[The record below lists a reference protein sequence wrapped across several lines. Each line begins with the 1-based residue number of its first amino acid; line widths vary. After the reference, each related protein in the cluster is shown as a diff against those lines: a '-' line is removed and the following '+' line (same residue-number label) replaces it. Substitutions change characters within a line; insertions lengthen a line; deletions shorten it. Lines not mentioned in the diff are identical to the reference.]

1 MDVIQKRVRCRR
13 RDEGEEKELGSLWKQ
28 VDTDGSGALDREE
41 VGQVLKKMGK
51 VSDGEGLDKALAEID
66 EDGSGEVEYPEFLVW
81 WRKQTSEVWTTV
93 YAAAT
98 ASAKHSTAMAVLAVL
113 VPQAEASAGE
123 PGAGRALP

>member
-1 MDVIQKRVRCRR
+1 M
-13 RDEGEEKELGSLWKQ
+13 
-28 VDTDGSGALDREE
+28 DREE

-93 YAAAT
+93 YAADGEQLLEWMKYQPRPGNFVAT
-98 ASAKHSTAMAVLAVL
+98 CAAARTVDRVWVYYT
-113 VPQAEASAGE
+113 VPQEGQAAVEEDATLVQS
-123 PGAGRALP
+123 LVVVQINL